1 MSKKFTNFAAFLH
14 SKVYFGIEFVHHNN
28 KKKYIKLK
36 ENMYVAK
43 PIPTLTGEA
52 ADRFMNLMES
62 AEQAPKR
69 DLSAARNAYK
79 TIMER
84 SARI

>member
-1 MSKKFTNFAAFLH
+1 
-14 SKVYFGIEFVHHNN
+14 
-28 KKKYIKLK
+28 
-36 ENMYVAK
+36 MYVAK

-52 ADRFMNLMES
+52 ANRFMNLMES

-69 DLSAARNAYK
+69 DLSAARDAYK

-84 SARI
+84 SARV